1 MLPLIRGSPVGP
13 ASGLTARKK
22 FGYYAREIPL
32 VKASLLFSPVF
43 TRMKNLAFLGMF
55 VSALALGGCGSVSS
69 WSFPGVYRI
78 DIPQGNIIT
87 QEMVDQ
93 LRPGLTKRQ
102 VNFIL
107 GTPLVR
113 DTFDQDRWDY
123 VYSFQPGGGERAQ
136 ERLTVFFDGN
146 GELSHFT
153 GDFTQTPENDQFGAQ
168 AQAGSST
175 STSR

>member
-1 MLPLIRGSPVGP
+1 MSRSNSRSNSRSKTQLHKRFAFVV
-13 ASGLTARKK
+13 T
-22 FGYYAREIPL
+22 
-32 VKASLLFSPVF
+32 VLLAAA
-43 TRMKNLAFLGMF
+43 M
-55 VSALALGGCGSVSS
+55 LGGCGAVSS
-69 WSFPGVYRI
+69 FSFPGVYRI

-123 VYSFQPGGGERAQ
+123 VYSFQPGGGDRAQ
-136 ERLTVFFDGN
+136 EVLTVYFDGN
-146 GELSHFT
+146 GELTHFT
-153 GDFTQTPENDQFGAQ
+153 GDFQQTPENDQFGQQ
-168 AQAGSST
+168 ANAAGT
-175 STSR
+175 AAGNPQR